1 MNNNQC
7 LVLVFCLNDSLDCE
21 LFEAKD
27 LILQKEY
34 CKYCQI
40 KSKMTIEL

>member
-7 LVLVFCLNDSLDCE
+7 LVLVFCLNDPLDCE

-27 LILQKEY
+27 LILQKSAVNIVTLN
-34 CKYCQI
+34 QR
-40 KSKMTIEL
+40 